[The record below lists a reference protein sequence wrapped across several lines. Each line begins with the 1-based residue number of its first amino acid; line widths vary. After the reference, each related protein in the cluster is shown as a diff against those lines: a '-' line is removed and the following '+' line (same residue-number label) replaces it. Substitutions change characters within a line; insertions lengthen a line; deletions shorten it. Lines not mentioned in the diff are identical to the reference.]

1 MDSATIEKLTNE
13 QIGRMTS
20 SAYKEAFEDPT
31 TGKKFIE
38 KIEALENAPR
48 TTTRRAGNVRGEEAP
63 ASVGFDPSFDD
74 QPSAQPSVAAAAQ
87 PAAAV
92 EAELPLKE
100 HIYQPTDKN
109 GKPCGGRQ
117 RFEYRTDAELI
128 EKLSKAHSAASS
140 RIRELSRNRKL
151 EEIATAGPTAKN
163 FKPSTEVPATMAEL
177 SAELIAQRQ
186 QNFLL
191 SVREALNAFQISA
204 DWAKYRS
211 KENAESVVLAVSR
224 AGSDP
229 TDPQSFHAAFS
240 QMKEFLIPVQAA
252 ETVANPVPAPTV
264 EPVAAVAV
272 IPEPAVRAT
281 RVPMASG
288 LSFADGGDAYEP
300 APPLKTVQGV
310 RLVIDGKNQFMDV
323 RAWDRLSTDVQKR
336 VLRNPANA
344 NAIDSLWAAQEQEQ
358 AARRT
363 AAR

>member
-74 QPSAQPSVAAAAQ
+74 QPSAQSSVAAAQPEAQ
-87 PAAAV
+87 STSSAV
-92 EAELPLKE
+92 EPVLAIWE
-100 HIYQPTDKN
+100 YQPTDKD
-109 GKPCGGRQ
+109 GRPCGGLQ
-117 RFEYRTDAELI
+117 RFKYDPSLPVNDPKSLASQLT
-128 EKLSKAHSAASS
+128 KAHSSATSALKMRKTQAVLDAVKEVSTAYKDPEFLDPK
-140 RIRELSRNRKL
+140 IYPNADAVNELTRNAVANGTLSALNLFKQNHPDFVL
-151 EEIATAGPTAKN
+151 SESNATAMVGWVKKSKRN
-163 FKPSTEVPATMAEL
+163 PSDAQTWEL
-177 SAELIAQRQ
+177 AW
-186 QNFLL
+186 
-191 SVREALNAFQISA
+191 EAL
-204 DWAKYRS
+204 KPLLM
-211 KENAESVVLAVSR
+211 V
-224 AGSDP
+224 P
-229 TDPQSFHAAFS
+229 TEEPIAA
-240 QMKEFLIPVQAA
+240 PVQAA
-252 ETVANPVPAPTV
+252 
-264 EPVAAVAV
+264 VAATV
-272 IPEPAVRAT
+272 EPAVRSH
-281 RVPMASG
+281 VPIASG

-363 AAR
+363 ARR

>member
-1 MDSATIEKLTNE
+1 MFETLTNE
-13 QIGRMTS
+13 QVGRMTS
-20 SAYKEAFEDPT
+20 EEYKNNLETHGDAFRKRIDELDAQPKT
-31 TGKKFIE
+31 
-38 KIEALENAPR
+38 A
-48 TTTRRAGNVRGEEAP
+48 RRASGSVRGADAPTP
-63 ASVGFDPSFDD
+63 ASTSFDPSFDD
-74 QPSAQPSVAAAAQ
+74 SPSAQPSVAAAAQ

-177 SAELIAQRQ
+177 SAELLEQRQ

-191 SVREALNAFQISA
+191 SVREALNAFQLSA

-211 KENAESVVLAVSR
+211 KENAESIVLAVSR

-272 IPEPAVRAT
+272 IPEPAVRANAPRFAT
-281 RVPMASG
+281 G
-288 LSFADGGDAYEP
+288 LSSSDSSFSEEAAPEPVRPGQVFTMPDGTKKVFTAHDLERMPSDAM
-300 APPLKTVQGV
+300 K
-310 RLVIDGKNQFMDV
+310 RLL
-323 RAWDRLSTDVQKR
+323 RA
-336 VLRNPANA
+336 PANA
-344 NAIDSLWAAQEQEQ
+344 QKADILFSQQEQEK
-358 AARRT
+358 AARMGR
-363 AAR
+363 R

>member
-1 MDSATIEKLTNE
+1 
-13 QIGRMTS
+13 
-20 SAYKEAFEDPT
+20 
-31 TGKKFIE
+31 
-38 KIEALENAPR
+38 
-48 TTTRRAGNVRGEEAP
+48 
-63 ASVGFDPSFDD
+63 
-74 QPSAQPSVAAAAQ
+74 
-87 PAAAV
+87 V

-100 HIYQPTDKN
+100 HIYQPVDRN
-109 GKPCGGRQ
+109 GRPCGGRQ
-117 RFEYRTDAELI
+117 RFEYRSDAELI

-140 RIRELSRNRKL
+140 RIRELSRDRKL
-151 EEIATAGPTAKN
+151 EEIALAGPTAKN

-177 SAELIAQRQ
+177 SAELLEQRQ

-191 SVREALNAFQISA
+191 SVREALNAFQLSA

-211 KENAESVVLAVSR
+211 KENAESIVLAVSR

-229 TDPQSFHAAFS
+229 TDPQSFHAAFA
-240 QMKEFLIPVQAA
+240 QMREFLVPVIPEKIAEVSVPTPVQ
-252 ETVANPVPAPTV
+252 
-264 EPVAAVAV
+264 AAVAV

>member
-177 SAELIAQRQ
+177 SAELLEQRQ

-191 SVREALNAFQISA
+191 SVREALNAFQLSA

-211 KENAESVVLAVSR
+211 KENAESIVLAVSR

-229 TDPQSFHAAFS
+229 TDPQSFHAAFA
-240 QMKEFLIPVQAA
+240 QMREFLVPEIPEKIAEVSVPTPVQ
-252 ETVANPVPAPTV
+252 
-264 EPVAAVAV
+264 AAVAV

-300 APPLKTVQGV
+300 APPLKTVQGQV
-310 RLVIDGKNQFMDV
+310 FTLPDGKKQVFTARDLERMNSDLLKRLL
-323 RAWDRLSTDVQKR
+323 RA
-336 VLRNPANA
+336 PANA
-344 NAIDSLWAAQEQEQ
+344 QKADILYQQSEDEKLARMG
-358 AARRT
+358 ARR
-363 AAR
+363 